1 MTSIRRSRACLY
13 VLALHTL
20 SSGCAPRRAPRAPKD
35 VVQAFAAA
43 LAEGHPARA
52 YRLLSQ
58 AQREAISYDDFKKEI
73 HGNHVESKE
82 LAKSLSEVRRVRVR
96 ARVELADGRHLDLS
110 HDGNKFRI
118 DEPLW
123 EFYSQTSPQAALRSF
138 VRAIEASRWDVLLS
152 LMPQADRGGLDAAKL
167 EQNLAPRI
175 EELTRLG
182 ALLAT
187 ALDAPIE
194 IVGDRATLTYGE
206 SFSMRFVRES
216 DGWKIEDPE

>member
-1 MTSIRRSRACLY
+1 
-13 VLALHTL
+13 
-20 SSGCAPRRAPRAPKD
+20 